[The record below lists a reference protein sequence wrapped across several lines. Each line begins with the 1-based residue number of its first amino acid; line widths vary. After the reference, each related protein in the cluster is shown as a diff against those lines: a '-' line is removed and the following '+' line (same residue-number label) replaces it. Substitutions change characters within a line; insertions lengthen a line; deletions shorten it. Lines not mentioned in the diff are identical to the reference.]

1 MVVMADDPAYFGGY
15 VNENYLAIQK
25 ALNLS
30 AEEIYKLAENSFQAS
45 FLNHSEKREMERKLE
60 EFRKSINV
68 K

>member
-1 MVVMADDPAYFGGY
+1 MVMADDPAYFGGY

>member
-1 MVVMADDPAYFGGY
+1 MADDPAYFGGY

>member
-1 MVVMADDPAYFGGY
+1 VVMADDPAYFGGY